1 MVNKTLLS
9 LAVAASVTTLAGCN
23 TGGDTD
29 VDLTPVT
36 SGQEGAVPARTAP
49 LFSAANSIL
58 PINTDFLFRTAAE
71 TDGTAAIADT
81 TPPVTTAINDL
92 AGWSTTATFY
102 VPFNAPLDA
111 ESVVAGSTVRLI
123 ELASKEDNPAIDSLD
138 IATILASE
146 TKFAAQEDQP
156 QGGIDY
162 DARYVRL
169 ADGTDTIAIT
179 PLRPLDPITKY
190 LVVVTD
196 GLKDASGEAVGSSS
210 EYELAASDA
219 ILPSPLLQPVRDAIQ
234 EWEGLAGSYLATV
247 TGGQITKDN
256 IILAYATTTD
266 GSTNVLTRYAN
277 PELFVGDNL
286 SVEAAEDAADSLAG
300 GQLED
305 IIARAIAIRANGG
318 TEEDA
323 EDPQQLAAVTA
334 EQIAAVK
341 ASPVYPNQ
349 VYAAISDFDLAP
361 LLGGGE
367 EKSLRDLAESPKA
380 RDVSL
385 VNGALVDALIE
396 VGTLDPA
403 AQGAAAVAAITALGT
418 AIATPGGDVAAVVDG
433 IVTGTQTVGASPAK
447 FGAGTSTSTRYYQ
460 GQIELPNFLPSVE
473 LTPAGGIPTETLAAD
488 ASWVANTTVGAV
500 LDTVLGQEAG
510 TTPPKDDDGS
520 TNVTYRY
527 PLPQPVGFNTA
538 PLLITVPSA
547 DVCTDPVPVVI
558 YVHGI
563 TGSRGNGV
571 PYSAALADNCIATV
585 AIDQALHGIAPLTT
599 NSDGAP
605 IGNQLLPFHIEA
617 DVADDTGSP
626 WAAAINQQNN
636 STVPGLFGDE
646 ISAAEQHSNIYQTG
660 ALVRKPIV
668 YGGSAEGD
676 SGSAFI
682 NLFNFARVRDNLRQS
697 VVNLLNL
704 NASLGNINAALQADS
719 FSTTVE
725 PAEFD
730 LDKVYVAGHS
740 LGAIV
745 ATTFVSVN
753 NNALVQ
759 PVTVPVG
766 PGVEVAVAGNTSLN
780 KIQGAILANGG
791 ANLTKLLENSPSLSG
806 RIVNGLAAAGVAQ
819 GSDSFEKFMFAFQ
832 SMLDGTDPAGS
843 GIELDTA
850 ETPVLQ
856 FSMVGG
862 NALPE
867 EGTAAFDDISLPS
880 AFKGTGKFLADH
892 VVPNFDYFAN
902 VDDPR
907 AQPYSLLLG
916 VANPIET
923 AFAPLA
929 GTQGLAAVLESQA
942 ITSADVDGNPI
953 LLQPDPESGFNF
965 EVRFGSGTHS
975 TFANADDPATFVE
988 MVTQSV
994 AFIQNGVVPV
1004 TNEGLLENVGLGN

>member
-234 EWEGLAGSYLATV
+234 AWEGLAGSYLATV

-286 SVEAAEDAADSLAG
+286 SVDAAEDAADSLAG

-305 IIARAIAIRANGG
+305 IIARTIAVTAAGG
-318 TEEDA
+318 
-323 EDPQQLAAVTA
+323 DPDDPAQLAAVSA
-334 EQIAAVK
+334 EQIATVK
-341 ASPVYPNQ
+341 ASPVYANQ

-361 LLGGGE
+361 LLGGGD

-759 PVTVPVG
+759 PVTVPGG